1 MTMTVPPSCCA
12 ASVGRKEARSSS
24 TRSDHD
30 LQVFL
35 PGIGTANRREASPG
49 GLVPPRF
56 GGPAVE

>member
-35 PGIGTANRREASPG
+35 PGIGTRES
-49 GLVPPRF
+49 
-56 GGPAVE
+56 